1 MMLQKL
7 FRRSAGSTVRIVS
20 LTLLFAAGLMILAGG
35 TANAQ
40 SCDDGAGSI
49 SGAITLAD
57 GRVVPGA
64 AVLAMSADG
73 LMIETAS
80 AEDGTYSIAS
90 LCDGD
95 YVVFAAI
102 ATAAGEL
109 AGVYDA
115 DGDEEPD
122 VITLDEGSLIAEDI
136 DIVLMREPTG
146 IGGPGTPRDP
156 GPAPEPC
163 EDGTGSISGSVFTLD
178 GTVVEGASVTAVSD
192 RGGYGEAET
201 GADGTYSIDSLC
213 AGEYIVIAYGDD
225 GDVKWAG
232 MYDVDGDEEPD
243 MVTLTD
249 EISSSAEN
257 IDITLTDPCETGS
270 GGGGGSGGGDPGRPI
285 GPREPIPAPCEDGVG
300 AITGRVLDADGAAVA
315 GALVV
320 ATDEDGWGAESTS
333 RDDGTYAIEGLC
345 SGDYIVFAY
354 VASTAAREL
363 IGMYDPDGDGT
374 PDVVSI
380 SDDEPSADDIDI
392 RMMRPTAI
400 GPGPSPDPGRPAEPV
415 RPEPCFDGEG
425 TIDGSVINSDGDM
438 VSDAHII
445 AFDPMTGAA
454 ESVTDAAGLFTL
466 DGLCD
471 GEYEVYAGLATDDGF
486 RIGSYDADGD
496 GHPDLATLT
505 EDARALEDIV
515 IELPESEWTIIPLCN
530 RDSPIGSIRLGQ
542 ERSNVLTDAFCS
554 ADPGG
559 PGIPVIGIT
568 E

>member
-1 MMLQKL
+1 MMLQNL
-7 FRRSAGSTVRIVS
+7 IRRSSGSTFRIVS
-20 LTLLFAAGLMILAGG
+20 LTLLFAAGLMIWAGG

-40 SCDDGAGSI
+40 SCDAGTGSI
-49 SGAITLAD
+49 SGQISLAD

-64 AVLAMSADG
+64 TVLAMSADG
-73 LMIETAS
+73 FMIETAS
-80 AEDGTYSIAS
+80 AEDGAYSIDS

-109 AGVYDA
+109 AGVYDP

-122 VITLDEGSLIAEDI
+122 VVTLAEGSSVAEDI

-146 IGGPGTPRDP
+146 IGGPGTPREP
-156 GPAPEPC
+156 SPAPEPC
-163 EDGTGSISGSVFTLD
+163 DDGTGSISGSVFTLD
-178 GTVVEGASVTAVSD
+178 GTVVEGASVVAVSD

-201 GADGTYSIDSLC
+201 GADGAYSIDSLC

-249 EISSSAEN
+249 EASSTAEN
-257 IDITLTDPCETGS
+257 IDITLTEPCETGS
-270 GGGGGSGGGDPGRPI
+270 GSGGGGGGDPGRPI
-285 GPREPIPAPCEDGVG
+285 SPREPIPAPCEDGVG
-300 AITGRVLDADGAAVA
+300 AITGRVLDADGVGVA

-320 ATDEDGWGAESTS
+320 VTDEAGWGAESTS
-333 RDDGTYAIEGLC
+333 RDDGTFAIEGLC

-380 SDDEPSADDIDI
+380 SDDEPSADDIDV

-400 GPGPSPDPGRPAEPV
+400 GPGPGRPAEPV

-425 TIDGSVINSDGDM
+425 TIDGSVINADGDM

-454 ESVTDAAGLFTL
+454 ESMTDAAGLFTL

-471 GEYEVYAGLATDDGF
+471 GEYEIYAGLETDDGF

-515 IELPESEWTIIPLCN
+515 IELPESGWTIIPLCN
-530 RDSPIGSIRLGQ
+530 RNSPIGAIRLGQ
-542 ERSNVLTDAFCS
+542 ERSSVLAGAFCT

-559 PGIPVIGIT
+559 PGIPVIVIT